1 MKNGEEWKVR
11 QNTRTHKSRD
21 EEGIGVAQ
29 HGSRSALGNAILE
42 HLRYI
47 LETVYISSVLD
58 VGMGYRATVK
68 SQRTTHGLSNLDVVF
83 VVVTMFCTCLLY
95 TSPSPRDKR
104 QSRMPSSA

>member
-83 VVVTMFCTCLLY
+83 VVVTMFCTC
-95 TSPSPRDKR
+95 DKR
-104 QSRMPSSA
+104 SL